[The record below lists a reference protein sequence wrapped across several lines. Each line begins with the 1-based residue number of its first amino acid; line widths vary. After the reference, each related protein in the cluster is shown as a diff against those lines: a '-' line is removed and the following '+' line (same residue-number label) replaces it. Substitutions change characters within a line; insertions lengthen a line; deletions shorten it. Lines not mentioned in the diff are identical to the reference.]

1 MKTLKSMSLIVMGI
15 SLLATLS
22 TSVLAHGSGGSLGGA
37 NIDMCQSGAIN
48 CGYPARSHDNSK
60 SLRDNDNKGKR
71 EDKDDS
77 ANKALQSAQ
86 VSHKANK

>member
-1 MKTLKSMSLIVMGI
+1 MKTTIKTL
-15 SLLATLS
+15 SLLAIAMSISLPSFAGGTM
-22 TSVLAHGSGGSLGGA
+22 GGST
-37 NIDMCQSGAIN
+37 IEMCQSGAIN

-77 ANKALQSAQ
+77 ANKASQSAQ
-86 VSHKANK
+86 VNQKANK